1 MSARWQP
8 WAIGAALLGF
18 AALRVHAVRHTAFN
32 WDEFALFH
40 DVARSAA
47 EGRLYTSGHPGLPQ
61 AALLPLVRDCLDEI
75 AVGRA
80 ARYVWLALTAGYL
93 AGLFAL
99 LRQLLPEDRHR
110 LHDAAL
116 GTALLGLLPVFL
128 EWSLQVRT
136 DQVALC
142 AGVWGAVAL
151 LASRRRPWLAL
162 AAGLAFG
169 VGWLATQKL
178 VYVAALGALLAAGDL
193 FVRREWRIRREL
205 ARAGAALLGAGA
217 VVLAWGAWV
226 DAAFRVPRG
235 HAAVAGL
242 APEAASN
249 YLDVFAFYRATIG
262 YSQYLATWPSLG
274 PHALLA
280 IAALV
285 AAALCAAC
293 RTRRLALAAA
303 VLAAGV
309 AVGLFHG
316 AAFAYFLMTLGL
328 FAAVALTLA
337 LPSLRVAL
345 AQRWPEAARL
355 GSPVVWA
362 ALVLAAALHQI
373 AALRDTQDV
382 QRESLAFVHRNF
394 APERAGFQPETALF
408 CGVRQP
414 IGLWFSQRIYR
425 TFEGSE
431 SEQQIGTLLDRF
443 RAEPVHYLVQSFRL
457 NQFPTPVR
465 RFWDAHYQPYRD
477 SVFVAGSRLAG
488 DAGDRIA
495 FELLVEAPY
504 RWLPVGPHPQPIR
517 IDGESVAPG
526 DVVFLAV
533 GEHEA
538 VLEADG
544 VRGILVLAVD
554 EPPGPAPRPFYKR
567 Y

>member
-8 WAIGAALLGF
+8 WVVGAALLGF
-18 AALRVHAVRHTAFN
+18 AALRAHAVRHTAFN

-47 EGRLYTSGHPGLPQ
+47 EGRLYASGHAGLPQ
-61 AALLPLVRDCLDEI
+61 VALLPLVRDCVDEI

-80 ARYVWLALTAGYL
+80 ARWVWLALTAGYL

-99 LRQLLPEDRHR
+99 LRQLLPDDRHR
-110 LHDAAL
+110 RHDAAL
-116 GTALLGLLPVFL
+116 GTALLGLLPAFL

-151 LASRRRPWLAL
+151 VGSRRRPWLAL
-162 AAGLAFG
+162 AAGVAFG

-193 FVRREWRIRREL
+193 FVRHEWRPRREL
-205 ARAGAALLGAGA
+205 ARAGVALLGASA

-226 DAAFRVPRG
+226 DATFFVPRG

-242 APEAASN
+242 APEAAAN
-249 YLDVFAFYRATIG
+249 YLDVFGFYRATIG

-274 PHALLA
+274 PHALLLA
-280 IAALV
+280 AALA

-293 RTRRLALAAA
+293 RTRRLAVAAA
-303 VLAAGV
+303 VLATGV
-309 AVGLFHG
+309 AVGAFHG

-337 LPSLRVAL
+337 LPSVRTAL

-355 GSPVVWA
+355 ASPVVWA
-362 ALVLAAALHQI
+362 ALLLAAGLHQI
-373 AALRDTQDV
+373 AALTDTQSV
-382 QRESLAFVHRNF
+382 QRESLAFVHRSF
-394 APERAGFQPETALF
+394 APDRAGFQPETALF
-408 CGVRQP
+408 CGARQP

-425 TFEGSE
+425 TFEGPGRE
-431 SEQQIGTLLDRF
+431 AAIEDLLDRF
-443 RAEPVHYLVQSFRL
+443 RAEPVHYLVHSFRL
-457 NQFPTPVR
+457 NQFPIEVR
-465 RFWDAHYQPYRD
+465 RFWDSHYQPYRD
-477 SVFVAGSRLAG
+477 SVFLAGNRVAG
-488 DAGDRIA
+488 DAGDRVEL
-495 FELLVEAPY
+495 ELLVEAPY

-517 IDGESVAPG
+517 IGEARVAPG
-526 DVVFLAV
+526 DVVFLAA
-533 GEHEA
+533 GRHEA

-554 EPPGPAPRPFYKR
+554 EPPGLAPLPFYKL